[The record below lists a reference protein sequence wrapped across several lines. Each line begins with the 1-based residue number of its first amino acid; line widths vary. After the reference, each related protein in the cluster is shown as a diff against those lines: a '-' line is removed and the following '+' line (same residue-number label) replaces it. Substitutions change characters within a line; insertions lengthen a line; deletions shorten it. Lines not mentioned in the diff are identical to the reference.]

1 MEARS
6 QLRHR
11 PTLKEGSAT
20 ILAQQYSLVKH
31 RWLCDHFQCSRNSLP
46 EWKLSC
52 QTCENEYSENEE
64 TNMNFTSRVACCGVL
79 LLTASISF
87 TQTASGNSA
96 TPVSYSSISEL
107 NQILGSL
114 NQASQSTQNDLS
126 RLRIEKWKT
135 DGNTKRQTQSDA
147 DSILK
152 NLQNA
157 LPGIL
162 TQLQNSPENL
172 AATFK
177 TYRNLDAL
185 YDVLSS
191 VVESAGAFGGKEE
204 FQALNNDLNSI
215 DNSRH
220 AVADRMD
227 KLANAKETEI
237 GQLRVALQEAR
248 AAIPPKKTVIDDTEP
263 PKKTPAHKKPVP
275 KPKAAQP
282 ATATTPKQ

>member
-1 MEARS
+1 
-6 QLRHR
+6 
-11 PTLKEGSAT
+11 
-20 ILAQQYSLVKH
+20 
-31 RWLCDHFQCSRNSLP
+31 
-46 EWKLSC
+46 
-52 QTCENEYSENEE
+52 
-64 TNMNFTSRVACCGVL
+64 MNLTSPAAFCGVV

-87 TQTASGNSA
+87 AQNAPGNSGS
-96 TPVSYSSISEL
+96 PVSYSSISEL

-135 DGNTKRQTQSDA
+135 DGNTKRQTQSDTE
-147 DSILK
+147 SIIK

-157 LPGIL
+157 LPAIL

-172 AATFK
+172 AVTFK

-204 FQALNNDLNSI
+204 FQALNNDLNAI

-220 AVADRMD
+220 AVAGRMD
-227 KLANAKETEI
+227 KLANTKENEI
-237 GQLRVALQEAR
+237 GQLRTALQEAR
-248 AAIPPKKTVIDDTEP
+248 AAIPPKKTVVDDTEP
-263 PKKTPAHKKPVP
+263 APKKAPARKKPAP
-275 KPKAAQP
+275 KPKTTQP
-282 ATATTPKQ
+282 APANPPPSQ

>member
-1 MEARS
+1 MAFS
-6 QLRHR
+6 GVVLLVAS
-11 PTLKEGSAT
+11 TC
-20 ILAQQYSLVKH
+20 LAQ
-31 RWLCDHFQCSRNSLP
+31 
-46 EWKLSC
+46 
-52 QTCENEYSENEE
+52 
-64 TNMNFTSRVACCGVL
+64 
-79 LLTASISF
+79 TAP
-87 TQTASGNSA
+87 GNSA

-135 DGNTKRQTQSDA
+135 DGNTKRQTQSDTE
-147 DSILK
+147 SILK

-162 TQLQNSPENL
+162 SQLQNSPENL
-172 AATFK
+172 AITFK

-185 YDVLSS
+185 YDVLTSI
-191 VVESAGAFGGKEE
+191 VESAGAFGGKEE

-227 KLANAKETEI
+227 KLATAKENEI
-237 GQLRVALQEAR
+237 GQLRAALQEAR
-248 AAIPPKKTVIDDTEP
+248 PAIPPKKTVVDDTEP
-263 PKKTPAHKKPVP
+263 APKKTPARKKPAP
-275 KPKAAQP
+275 KPKSTQP
-282 ATATTPKQ
+282 TPSNAPPSQ